1 MNWPGLFRPSGYFA
15 VVAALLF
22 AAGVIPRVRESIGAS
37 LNVYLHAYYVV
48 VSPTVLLLLL
58 GGLFLAFAGVYG
70 VWEKD
75 HMRPSNL
82 ILGHIHFWL
91 TLLPVAALLQI
102 LHRNSVAAVPSAGSV
117 DFRGVVL
124 AELKTLI
131 TSLVIF
137 LTGQFAFLTNLALK
151 LFQRGAQA
159 G

>member
-1 MNWPGLFRPSGYFA
+1 MNWPALFRPSGYFA
-15 VVAALLF
+15 LVAALLF
-22 AAGVIPRVRESIGAS
+22 AAGVIPRVRENIGAS
-37 LNVYLHAYYVV
+37 LDVYLHAYYVV

-75 HMRPSNL
+75 QMRPSNL

-91 TLLPVAALLQI
+91 TFLPVAALLQI
-102 LHRNSVAAVPSAGSV
+102 LHRNSVAAAPNTGSV

-137 LTGQFAFLTNLALK
+137 LTGQFVFLANFSLRLLRK
-151 LFQRGAQA
+151 GA
-159 G
+159 